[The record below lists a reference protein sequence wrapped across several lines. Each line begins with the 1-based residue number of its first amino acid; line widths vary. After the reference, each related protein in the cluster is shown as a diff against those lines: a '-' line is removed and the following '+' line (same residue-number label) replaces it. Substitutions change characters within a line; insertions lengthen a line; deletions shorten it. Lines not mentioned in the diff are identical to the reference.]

1 MKALGKELYDAFPKG
16 REFET
21 TWTSLALTKERK
33 QHSLHMPIQSGLML
47 NGTIWL
53 ALKIEQNKEDRRTC
67 SYDPFPKLTF
77 LEDLEVIIP

>member
-1 MKALGKELYDAFPKG
+1 MKALGNELYDAFPKG

-53 ALKIEQNKEDRRTC
+53 ALKIEQYKDRRIW